1 MDYVLPLSPARPPE
15 NPQRRLCRLR
25 ITPVQMRLRKPRI
38 HTLLGRPLIRPA
50 GGLPGSFCPDPRVGE
65 MRSLLVHQDR
75 HR

>member
-38 HTLLGRPLIRPA
+38 HFWADRSFGQPAVFRAASARIR
-50 GGLPGSFCPDPRVGE
+50 G
-65 MRSLLVHQDR
+65 
-75 HR
+75 